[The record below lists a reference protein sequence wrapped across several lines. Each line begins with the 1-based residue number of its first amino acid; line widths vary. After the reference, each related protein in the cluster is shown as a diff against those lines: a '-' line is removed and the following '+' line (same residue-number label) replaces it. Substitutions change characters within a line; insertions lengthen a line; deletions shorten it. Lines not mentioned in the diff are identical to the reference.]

1 MEVYKGLSAEN
12 GNLIA
17 FLDWVQS
24 TLNKTHSLK
33 CRSSASYYNRL
44 EPLQF
49 GHQWYRNKRSYV
61 TILQELICMQELFLV
76 EEKVLGGEVSS
87 FQGCLTRGVLLL

>member
-1 MEVYKGLSAEN
+1 MEVYKGLSVKN

-24 TLNKTHSLK
+24 IPSNAGYT
-33 CRSSASYYNRL
+33 RSSASYYNRP

-49 GHQWYRNKRSYV
+49 RHQWYRNKRSYV
-61 TILQELICMQELFLV
+61 TIFQELICMQELFLV

-87 FQGCLTRGVLLL
+87 FQGCLIRGVLLL